1 MNWTI
6 FFGVTLT
13 LFIMF
18 DAMHFCYRLGRED
31 KQNQEQERLKD
42 ETNHLRYQIE
52 QLNELKNNI
61 ANNFPNLDLKTLTL
75 PELLHLTSNKD
86 YKNVYDEAYHDAYY
100 NAFNEISKEYHDMQS
115 VDVNKL
121 ITTLKEHDYHG

>member
-6 FFGVTLT
+6 FFGVILI
-13 LFIMF
+13 LVIMF
-18 DAMHFCYRLGRED
+18 DAMHLCYRLGGED

-52 QLNELKNNI
+52 QLSELKNNI

>member
-6 FFGVTLT
+6 FFGVILT

-86 YKNVYDEAYHDAYY
+86 YKNIYDEAYHDAYY
-100 NAFNEISKEYHDMQS
+100 NAFNEISKEYRNMKGD
-115 VDVNKL
+115 D
-121 ITTLKEHDYHG
+121 

>member
-100 NAFNEISKEYHDMQS
+100 NAFNEISKEYHNMKGG
-115 VDVNKL
+115 N
-121 ITTLKEHDYHG
+121 